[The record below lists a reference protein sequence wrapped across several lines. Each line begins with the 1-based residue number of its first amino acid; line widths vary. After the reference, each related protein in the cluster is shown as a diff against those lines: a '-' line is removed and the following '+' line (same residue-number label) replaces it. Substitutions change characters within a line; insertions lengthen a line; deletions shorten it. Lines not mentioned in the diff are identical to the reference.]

1 MFETQTDR
9 YILFIEGDQTKFKTF
24 LVSLCTNSKAMGI
37 L

>member
-9 YILFIEGDQTKFKTF
+9 YILFIEGDQKKFKTF

>member
-9 YILFIEGDQTKFKTF
+9 YILFIEGDQTKLKTF
-24 LVSLCTNSKAMGI
+24 LVSLCKDSKAMGT